1 MNLVNISKLT
11 KDDIEEIFAITDKI
25 KENPNRF
32 TQCLNGLCIVLFFPE
47 TSIRTRL
54 TFEKGISNS
63 GGKSILFPPSTL
75 DKKEK
80 IKDVMK
86 YLENW
91 ADMIIVRHSNHEKV
105 EEMAKH
111 SAIPVINAM
120 TSACHPCEILS
131 DLYSFRELSKDYDTF
146 EYTFVGENANI
157 LKTWTEAAEVLDL
170 KLNHV
175 FFESERVKDNN
186 LNYSFHTELDHV
198 IETTDVL
205 LTDPIPEDERTKE
218 YYEKYQI
225 NLSRLKKAKESI
237 LVNPCPPFC
246 RNEEI
251 HEAVI
256 ESKYFV
262 GYRFKQNLVYVQ
274 QAIILKCLNY
284 NLNDIK

>member
-1 MNLVNISKLT
+1 M
-11 KDDIEEIFAITDKI
+11 
-25 KENPNRF
+25 
-32 TQCLNGLCIVLFFPE
+32 
-47 TSIRTRL
+47 
-54 TFEKGISNS
+54 
-63 GGKSILFPPSTL
+63 
-75 DKKEK
+75 
-80 IKDVMK
+80 
-86 YLENW
+86 
-91 ADMIIVRHSNHEKV
+91 
-105 EEMAKH
+105 
-111 SAIPVINAM
+111 
-120 TSACHPCEILS
+120 
-131 DLYSFRELSKDYDTF
+131 YSFRELSKDYDTF

-205 LTDPIPEDERTKE
+205 LTDPIPEDERTKA

-225 NLSRLKKAKESI
+225 NLSKLKKAKESI